1 MPNRTDSADAR
12 EPGCAG
18 EEGDD
23 VHPASERTPS
33 VLVVTDFTRNL
44 SKIERHVQPLAE
56 TADVTVVCIT
66 GDESLPGIDYR
77 TVPSFGVRPLGL
89 ALMLVA
95 ALYEA
100 WRGEYDAVASF
111 SLLPHGCI
119 ALAVGTVFGLPTHL
133 GIIGIDLDVHA
144 RAPRYGAAVR
154 WLIRRFD
161 AVSVPGTTFEDRLVG
176 MGVPRERVEVLANP
190 IDVDAYYPNPE
201 VDPEY
206 DLVWVGR
213 FNEEKDP
220 ELFVAALAE
229 LRERGDEVDAV
240 MLGDG
245 PLERAVEARVR
256 ADGLEDSVELAG
268 WVDDPLSYYWR
279 SRAFVLTSE
288 RDALPLTLVEAMAT
302 GLGCVVPAV
311 GNVPDVARDGE
322 TALVLDDLTP
332 ETLADALERLLRDDD
347 LAARLGENAA
357 AVADRY
363 SYEAATED
371 WSRILETLGVR

>member
-1 MPNRTDSADAR
+1 MSQRAASLDSRAAGRAR
-12 EPGCAG
+12 SAS
-18 EEGDD
+18 DD
-23 VHPASERTPS
+23 REHASS

-44 SKIERHVQPLAE
+44 SKIERHVGPLAE
-56 TADVTVVCIT
+56 TADVTMVCIT
-66 GDESLPGIDYR
+66 GDDGLDGIDYR
-77 TVPSFGVRPLGL
+77 TVPSLGVRPLGL

-100 WRGEYDAVASF
+100 WRDDYDAVASF

-119 ALAVGTVFGLPTHL
+119 ALAVGTAFGIPAHL

-144 RAPRYGAAVR
+144 RSRYGPAVR

-161 AVSVPGTTFEDRLVG
+161 AISVPGTAFRDQLVA

-190 IDVDAYYPNPE
+190 IDVGTYRPNPDAE
-201 VDPEY
+201 VDY
-206 DLVWVGR
+206 DLIWVGR
-213 FNEEKDP
+213 FDAEKDP
-220 ELFVAALAE
+220 LLFVDALGE
-229 LRERGDEVDAV
+229 LRERGRAVDAV

-245 PLERAVEARVR
+245 PLQDAAERRARER
-256 ADGLEDSVELAG
+256 GLGGTLDLPG
-268 WVDDPLSYYWR
+268 WVDDPVEYYWR

-322 TALVLDDLTP
+322 TALVLEEMTAG
-332 ETLADALERLLRDDD
+332 TLADALDRLLADDD
-347 LAARLGENAA
+347 LCARLGENAA
-357 AVADRY
+357 GVADRY
-363 SYEAATED
+363 SYEAAAED
-371 WSRILETLGVR
+371 WVRILETLGVR